1 MEEKKTCVIE
11 EMNQDE
17 LEAFDKTMESLGM
30 ELKELHQQSIMMA
43 HSAQHD
49 AAHAFLN
56 C

>member
-1 MEEKKTCVIE
+1 MEEKKDFVIE
-11 EMNQDE
+11 EMSKDE
-17 LEAFDKTMESLGM
+17 LSAFNKTMESLSL
-30 ELKELHQQSIMMA
+30 EFEELHQQSIMMA